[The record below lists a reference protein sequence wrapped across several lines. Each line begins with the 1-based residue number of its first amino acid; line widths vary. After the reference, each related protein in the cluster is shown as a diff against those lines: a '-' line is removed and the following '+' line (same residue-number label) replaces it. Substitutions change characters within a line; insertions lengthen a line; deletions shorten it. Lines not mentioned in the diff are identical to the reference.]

1 MKQLVSCQIE
11 GHVIQKRSSPKKKAL
26 DPLRYIPERASFCAL
41 FTVVARFEDVASE
54 HRVNRT
60 HKQFSALHSM
70 LVKKFPKSKFPKDV
84 PSMRSNRYDN
94 LYIEEK
100 SNELNQ
106 YLHHLLAMPEV
117 KASKILKEFLEDSN
131 LSEESEDE
139 DPLPTKTQQAC
150 AKTGSLIVEREVKF
164 RGRNW
169 YRKWK
174 FGKPVKMVF
183 FVCEGCNETLKK
195 NKVDAHAARCR
206 NCWAVSCVDCSVVF
220 EGNDYAAHTSCI
232 SEAQKYEGSLYKA
245 KAKKMTPQERWMQA
259 IQDAKASNDAKL
271 QNVLDRVAGYDNVPR
286 KKAKFVNFMKNSI
299 GGADTAMIE
308 KVWNVLE
315 DAFKKS
321 EQADAAANNATQTDA
336 KTESADAES
345 SASSKKRASS
355 DTPEAEEDAPKKKS
369 KSESKDATSVD
380 KPIKWAKLIKSAL
393 KSAPSK
399 QLDLEELRA
408 QVLQKALE
416 SKQST
421 KSEMELKKELKE
433 ALRSGDKFSI
443 VEVVRLTE

>member
-1 MKQLVSCQIE
+1 
-11 GHVIQKRSSPKKKAL
+11 
-26 DPLRYIPERASFCAL
+26 
-41 FTVVARFEDVASE
+41 
-54 HRVNRT
+54 
-60 HKQFSALHSM
+60 
-70 LVKKFPKSKFPKDV
+70 
-84 PSMRSNRYDN
+84 
-94 LYIEEK
+94 
-100 SNELNQ
+100 
-106 YLHHLLAMPEV
+106 
-117 KASKILKEFLEDSN
+117 
-131 LSEESEDE
+131 
-139 DPLPTKTQQAC
+139 
-150 AKTGSLIVEREVKF
+150 
-164 RGRNW
+164 
-169 YRKWK
+169 
-174 FGKPVKMVF
+174 MVF

-299 GGADTAMIE
+299 GGADPAMIE

-315 DAFKKS
+315 EAFKKS
-321 EQADAAANNATQTDA
+321 EQADAAASAPSQSEANNG
-336 KTESADAES
+336 SADAD
-345 SASSKKRASS
+345 SKKRASS
-355 DTPEAEEDAPKKKS
+355 DTPESEEQAPKKKS
-369 KSESKDATSVD
+369 KSESTDVE

-416 SKQST
+416 SKQSS
-421 KSEMELKKELKE
+421 KSEKELKKELKE
-433 ALRSGDKFSI
+433 ALRSDDKFSI